1 MIISILSDLNEIVS
15 GIDSAKTP
23 VAYAT
28 GPDIMIDLYIS
39 KLIETGHYSQAHLHG
54 NARPQGRLISAGY
67 PQRKVSTP
75 SKNHIGAM
83 NSRPIRTR
91 LNRTTRNPFIVIL
104 LG

>member
-39 KLIETGHYSQAHLHG
+39 KLIETGHYSLSG
-54 NARPQGRLISAGY
+54 PVVPLEINGRLTYTATLVRKAG
-67 PQRKVSTP
+67 
-75 SKNHIGAM
+75 
-83 NSRPIRTR
+83 
-91 LNRTTRNPFIVIL
+91 
-104 LG
+104 